1 MSYALLWVKKTEVGE
16 LIAANPGVLFRVARP
31 DERGSEATVSVHDPI
46 VPLIA
51 LASRQKLHDL
61 LREYLCDPADPPA
74 VRAMIHD
81 DDALVKED
89 YELCV
94 KALLAVAHDEAG
106 HSQAP
111 SLVAAE
117 ELPEYRL
124 AMRLT
129 ELMARS

>member
-51 LASRQKLHDL
+51 LASRQKLLDL
-61 LREYLCDPADPPA
+61 LCEYFCDPVDPPV
-74 VRAMIHD
+74 VRVMIHD